1 MTQIG
6 KLFKFQLDNKFPLFK
21 QKSLKVF
28 LMRLFRYLLTIVLV
42 TFGLL
47 FVFRKIAFLL
57 GIQITPQF
65 MAVVILVAQL
75 ISFCFDIG
83 NVVSSLY
90 LSKDNEL
97 LMVLPVTFNQ
107 LFVSKIFIIYVTDL
121 IFNFL
126 YILPVFIMLGIIGN
140 VSILFYI
147 MLVVLIPLMPLLPVA
162 LASIVSIP
170 IMFIIKFFKRHPFCA
185 IILLLVLVSAIFMAY
200 MTIITNISGAFNIAE
215 KQIETSIKLNAQI
228 KSMGDALSV
237 YLYLAMSLFSLK
249 QLYVPFIFIVV
260 AVGIMLSCFIL
271 IKPFYYKVATI
282 SQENST
288 TVNGKYHKFK
298 IRQPFWELVINEI
311 RSVFRSPSYIFQY
324 FLFPIFMPLI
334 VYAYDK
340 LLITIAVNQA
350 GALMIVGSHVLVLSI
365 IALMSNIISASSIS
379 REGGTFYIAKTT
391 PINPYIQVGAKI
403 TFNAIFTFA
412 SIIITTI
419 TTLIFTSLNPWMVI
433 ISSLSTIFL
442 SFGHICHSFDMDLK
456 NPVLDWYDN
465 SEISTVGKS
474 TTKSIIIALVLS
486 LVMCMIYVL
495 FSGMENMYVPCIV
508 HLIISILYAFN
519 YLHLL
524 HIHTKYYYN
533 KMEI

>member
-1 MTQIG
+1 MTQVG

-28 LMRLFRYLLTIVLV
+28 LIKLFRYLLTIVLI

-57 GIQITPQF
+57 GIQITPHF

-83 NVVSSLY
+83 NIISLLY

-107 LFVSKIFIIYVTDL
+107 LFISKIFIIYVTDL

-126 YILPVFIMLGIIGN
+126 YILPVFIMLGIVGSMN
-140 VSILFYI
+140 MLFYM
-147 MLVVLIPLMPLLPVA
+147 MLIIIIPLMPLLPIA
-162 LASIVSIP
+162 LSSIISIP
-170 IMFIIKFFKRHPFCA
+170 IMFIIKFFKRHPVCA
-185 IILLLVLVSAIFMAY
+185 VILLLLLVSAIFMAY
-200 MTIITNISGAFNIAE
+200 MSIITNISGAFNIAE
-215 KQIETSIKLNAQI
+215 KQIETSINLNAKI
-228 KSMGDALSV
+228 KSIGDSLGV
-237 YLYLAMSLFSLK
+237 YLYLAMSMFYLK
-249 QLYVPFIFIVV
+249 QIYVPFIFIVV

-282 SQENST
+282 SQENNT
-288 TVNGKYHKFK
+288 QTYGKYRKFK
-298 IRQPFWELVINEI
+298 IRNPFWELVINEI

-391 PINPYIQVGAKI
+391 PISPYIQVGARV
-403 TFNAIFTFA
+403 TFNAIFTVA
-412 SIIITTI
+412 AILITTI
-419 TTLIFTSLNPWMVI
+419 TTLIFTSLNSWIVLV
-433 ISSLSTIFL
+433 SSLSTIFL
-442 SFGHICHSFDMDLK
+442 SFGHICHSLDMDLK
-456 NPVLDWYDN
+456 SPVLDWYDN

-486 LVMCMIYVL
+486 LVMCMIYVM
-495 FSGMENMYVPCIV
+495 FSSMGNMVVPSIV
-508 HLIISILYAFN
+508 HLVISILYAFN
-519 YLHLL
+519 YSHLL

>member
-6 KLFKFQLDNKFPLFK
+6 KIFKFQLDNKFPLFK

-28 LMRLFRYLLTIVLV
+28 LKRLFRYLLTIVLI

-47 FVFRKIAFLL
+47 FIFRRIAFLL
-57 GIQITPQF
+57 GIQINSQF
-65 MAVVILVAQL
+65 MALVILVAQL

-83 NVVSSLY
+83 NIITSLY

-107 LFVSKIFIIYVTDL
+107 LFISKIFIIYVTDL

-126 YILPVFIMLGIIGN
+126 YILPVFIMLGIVGTMPF
-140 VSILFYI
+140 LYYA
-147 MLVVLIPLMPLLPVA
+147 MLVVIIPLMPLLPIA
-162 LASIVSIP
+162 LAAIISIP
-170 IMFIIKFFKRHPFCA
+170 IMFVIKFFKSHPVWA
-185 IILLLVLVSAIFMAY
+185 ILLLLVLVSAVFMLY
-200 MTIITNISGAFNIAE
+200 MTLVIKISGAFNIAE
-215 KQIETSIKLNAQI
+215 KQIETSIKLNAKI
-228 KSMGDALSV
+228 EDIGNSLNV
-237 YLYLAMSLFSLK
+237 YHYLAMSMFNLK
-249 QLYVPFIFIVV
+249 YLYVPFIFIIV
-260 AVGIMLSCFIL
+260 AVIVMFGCFVL
-271 IKPFYYKVATI
+271 IKPFYYKIATV
-282 SQENST
+282 SQENNT
-288 TVNGKYHKFK
+288 HINGKYRKFK
-298 IRQPFWELVINEI
+298 IRKPFWELVLNEI

-340 LLITIAVNQA
+340 LLITIAVNQV
-350 GALMIVGSHVLVLSI
+350 GELMIVGSHVLVLSI
-365 IALMSNIISASSIS
+365 IALMSNIISASAIS

-391 PINPYIQVGAKI
+391 PISPYVQVGAKI
-403 TFNAIFTFA
+403 TFNAIFTFGA
-412 SIIITTI
+412 IVITAI
-419 TTLIFTSLNPWMVI
+419 TTLIFTSLNVWIVI
-433 ISSLSTIFL
+433 ISSISTILL

-474 TTKSIIIALVLS
+474 TTKSIIIALILS
-486 LVMCMIYVL
+486 LVMCMIYVMC
-495 FSGMENMYVPCIV
+495 SGMENMYIPSII
-508 HLIISILYAFN
+508 HLILSILYAFN